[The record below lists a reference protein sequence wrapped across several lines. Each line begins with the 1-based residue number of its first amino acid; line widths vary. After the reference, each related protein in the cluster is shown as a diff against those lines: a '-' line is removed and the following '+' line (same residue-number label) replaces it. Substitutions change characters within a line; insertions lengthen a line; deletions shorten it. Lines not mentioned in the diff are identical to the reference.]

1 MNPADCEAK
10 IHVNYTIHL
19 EMLFPLAVRHRSD
32 ALSAGSFFQ
41 HHCLKLFHLLRQHR
55 WPPVLLILLL
65 VVVLTAC
72 KAPAEPVAT
81 APAVLVGVVT
91 LQTESQTLSTELPG
105 RTRAF
110 MIAEIRPQISG
121 IVQKRLFAEGA
132 TVRAGQPLYQIDPAA
147 YEVVVASA
155 AATVAKTQATSKT
168 AEVNAA
174 RNAALVDINAISR
187 QLYDESLALVQQT
200 SADVAVAQ
208 AALDNARINL
218 AYTRIVAPISG
229 RTSLSTVTPGAL
241 VTANQVAVLTTISQL
256 DRVYVDVT
264 QSSTDLLKLKSDLAQ
279 GRFERVGQDDARIRI
294 KLEDG
299 RAYPHPGRL
308 QFSGVSVDTST
319 GAVTLR
325 AVVPNPDG
333 LLMPGMYV
341 RAQLDTGVTQQALL
355 VPQQAVTRD
364 MTGQASV
371 LMVDANSHVE
381 RRAVTL
387 DVAVGNR
394 WLVSAGL
401 AVGDRVIVDGLQRV
415 RPGDLVT
422 TEAVVIKLVAGAAS
436 ADAAA
441 ASASTRAR

>member
-1 MNPADCEAK
+1 
-10 IHVNYTIHL
+10 
-19 EMLFPLAVRHRSD
+19 MLALAG
-32 ALSAGSFFQ
+32 L
-41 HHCLKLFHLLRQHR
+41 
-55 WPPVLLILLL
+55 
-65 VVVLTAC
+65 LTAC
-72 KAPAEPVAT
+72 KAPAEPVVAV
-81 APAVLVGVVT
+81 PAVLVGVVT

-110 MIAEIRPQISG
+110 MIAEIRPQING

-132 TVRAGQPLYQIDPAA
+132 TVKAGEPLYQIDPAA
-147 YEVVVASA
+147 YEVAVASA
-155 AATVAKTQATSKT
+155 AATVAKTRATAKT

-174 RNAALVDINAISR
+174 RNAALVEIDAISR

-200 SADVAVAQ
+200 AADVAVAQ

-256 DRVYVDVT
+256 DQVYVDVT
-264 QSSTDLLKLKSDLAQ
+264 QSSTDLLNLKSDLAQ
-279 GRFERVGQDDARIRI
+279 GRFERVGRGDARIRI

-299 RAYPHPGRL
+299 LVYPHPGRL
-308 QFSGVSVDTST
+308 QFSGVSVDPGT

-341 RAQLDTGVTQQALL
+341 RAQLDTGVTPQALL

-364 MTGQASV
+364 TTGQASV
-371 LMVDANSHVE
+371 LVVDAASKVE
-381 RRAVTL
+381 RRAVNL
-387 DVAVGNR
+387 DAAVGNR
-394 WLVSAGL
+394 WMVVAGL
-401 AVGDRVIVDGLQRV
+401 VAGERVIVDGLQRV

-422 TEAVVIKLVAGAAS
+422 TEDVVIKLAAN
-436 ADAAA
+436 AAPAA
-441 ASASTRAR
+441 ASTHAR

>member
-1 MNPADCEAK
+1 MF
-10 IHVNYTIHL
+10 
-19 EMLFPLAVRHRSD
+19 FPLAASH
-32 ALSAGSFFQ
+32 LSAAASLR
-41 HHCLKLFHLLRQHR
+41 HHRGLSA
-55 WPPVLLILLL
+55 LLILMLII
-65 VVVLTAC
+65 VLTAC
-72 KAPAEPVAT
+72 KAPAEPMAKV
-81 APAVLVGVVT
+81 PAVEVGVVT

-121 IVQKRLFAEGA
+121 IVQQRLFTEGA
-132 TVRAGQPLYQIDPAA
+132 VVKAGQPLYQIDPAA

-155 AATVAKTQATSKT
+155 AATLAKTRATSKT

-174 RNAALVDINAISR
+174 RNAALVKIDAISR

-200 SADVAVAQ
+200 TADVAVAQ

-218 AYTRIVAPISG
+218 AYTRIVAPIAG

-241 VTANQVAVLTTISQL
+241 VTANQVGVLTTLSQL
-256 DRVYVDVT
+256 DPVYVDVT
-264 QSSTDLLKLKSDLAQ
+264 QSSTELLKLKSDLAQ
-279 GRFERVGQDDARIRI
+279 GRFERVGQGDAGIRI

-308 QFSGVSVDTST
+308 QFSGVSVDPGT

-341 RAQLDTGVTQQALL
+341 RAQLDTGVTSQALL

-364 MTGQASV
+364 TTGRASV
-371 LMVDANSHVE
+371 LMVDANSKVE
-381 RRAVTL
+381 RRSVSL
-387 DVAVGNR
+387 DAAVGNR
-394 WLVSAGL
+394 WMVTAGL
-401 AVGDRVIVDGLQRV
+401 AVGDRVIVDGLQRI

-422 TEAVVIKLVAGAAS
+422 TEDVVIKLVAGTGPTAS
-436 ADAAA
+436 PAVSS
-441 ASASTRAR
+441 SAR

>member
-1 MNPADCEAK
+1 MNPACCAAK
-10 IHVNYTIHL
+10 VHVNITSHL
-19 EMLFPLAVRHRSD
+19 QMPFVLAAADRSIALPVFSFLHHGRVLMLLMPL
-32 ALSAGSFFQ
+32 LAG
-41 HHCLKLFHLLRQHR
+41 
-55 WPPVLLILLL
+55 
-65 VVVLTAC
+65 VLTGC
-72 KAPAEPVAT
+72 KAPAEPVTA

-121 IVQKRLFAEGA
+121 IVQTRLFNEGD
-132 TVRAGQPLYQIDPAA
+132 TVQAGQPLYQIDPAA

-155 AATVAKTQATSKT
+155 AATVAKTRATAKT

-174 RNAALVDINAISR
+174 RNAALVAIDAISR
-187 QLYDESLALVQQT
+187 QLYDESQALVQQT
-200 SADVAVAQ
+200 TADVAVAQ

-241 VTANQVAVLTTISQL
+241 VTANQVAVLTTLSQL
-256 DRVYVDVT
+256 DPVYVDVT
-264 QSSTDLLKLKSDLAQ
+264 QSSTELLKLKSDLAQ
-279 GRFERVGQDDARIRI
+279 GRFERVGQGDARIRI

-308 QFSGVSVDTST
+308 QFSGVSVDPGT

-341 RAQLDTGVTQQALL
+341 RAQLDTGVTPQALL

-364 MTGQASV
+364 TTGRASV
-371 LMVDANSHVE
+371 LMVDANSKVE
-381 RRAVTL
+381 RRAVSL
-387 DVAVGNR
+387 DAAVGNR
-394 WLVSAGL
+394 WMVTAGL
-401 AVGDRVIVDGLQRV
+401 AVGDRVIVDGLQRI

-422 TEAVVIKLVAGAAS
+422 TEDVVIKLVAAEPATAPAATV
-436 ADAAA
+436 
-441 ASASTRAR
+441 STSVR

>member
-1 MNPADCEAK
+1 
-10 IHVNYTIHL
+10 
-19 EMLFPLAVRHRSD
+19 MLALAG
-32 ALSAGSFFQ
+32 L
-41 HHCLKLFHLLRQHR
+41 
-55 WPPVLLILLL
+55 
-65 VVVLTAC
+65 LTAC
-72 KAPAEPVAT
+72 KAPAEPVVAV
-81 APAVLVGVVT
+81 PAVLVGVVT

-110 MIAEIRPQISG
+110 MIAEIRPQING

-132 TVRAGQPLYQIDPAA
+132 TVKAGEPLYQIDPAA
-147 YEVVVASA
+147 YEVAVTSA
-155 AATVAKTQATSKT
+155 AATVAKTRATAKT

-174 RNAALVDINAISR
+174 RNAALVEIDAISR

-200 SADVAVAQ
+200 AADVAVAQ

-256 DRVYVDVT
+256 DQVYVDVT
-264 QSSTDLLKLKSDLAQ
+264 QSSTDLLNLKSDLAQ
-279 GRFERVGQDDARIRI
+279 GRFERVGQGDARIRI

-299 RAYPHPGRL
+299 LVYPHPGRL
-308 QFSGVSVDTST
+308 QFSGVSVDPGT

-341 RAQLDTGVTQQALL
+341 RAQLDTGVTPQALL

-364 MTGQASV
+364 TTGQASV
-371 LMVDANSHVE
+371 LVVDAASKVE
-381 RRAVTL
+381 RRAVNL
-387 DVAVGNR
+387 DAAVGNR
-394 WLVSAGL
+394 WMVVAGL
-401 AVGDRVIVDGLQRV
+401 VAGERVIVDGLQRV

-422 TEAVVIKLVAGAAS
+422 TEDVVIKLAAN
-436 ADAAA
+436 AAPAA
-441 ASASTRAR
+441 ASTHAR

>member
-1 MNPADCEAK
+1 
-10 IHVNYTIHL
+10 
-19 EMLFPLAVRHRSD
+19 
-32 ALSAGSFFQ
+32 
-41 HHCLKLFHLLRQHR
+41 
-55 WPPVLLILLL
+55 
-65 VVVLTAC
+65 LTAC
-72 KAPAEPVAT
+72 KAPAEPVA
-81 APAVLVGVVT
+81 AVPAVLVGVVT

-110 MIAEIRPQISG
+110 MIAEIRPQING

-132 TVRAGQPLYQIDPAA
+132 TVKAGEPLYQIDPAA
-147 YEVVVASA
+147 YEVAVASA
-155 AATVAKTQATSKT
+155 AATVAKTRATAKT

-174 RNAALVDINAISR
+174 RNAALVEIDAISR

-200 SADVAVAQ
+200 AADVAVAQ

-241 VTANQVAVLTTISQL
+241 VTTNQVAVLTTISQL
-256 DRVYVDVT
+256 DQVYVDVT
-264 QSSTDLLKLKSDLAQ
+264 QSSTDLLNLKSDLAQ
-279 GRFERVGQDDARIRI
+279 GRFERVGQGDARIRI

-299 RAYPHPGRL
+299 LVYPHPGRL
-308 QFSGVSVDTST
+308 QFSGVSVDPGT

-341 RAQLDTGVTQQALL
+341 RAQLDTGVTPQALL

-364 MTGQASV
+364 TTGQASV
-371 LMVDANSHVE
+371 LVVDAASKVE
-381 RRAVTL
+381 RRAVNL
-387 DVAVGNR
+387 DAAVGNR
-394 WLVSAGL
+394 WMVVAGL
-401 AVGDRVIVDGLQRV
+401 VAGERVIVDGLQRV

-422 TEAVVIKLVAGAAS
+422 TEDVVIKLVASAAPAAVAPAAS
-436 ADAAA
+436 T
-441 ASASTRAR
+441 SVR

>member
-1 MNPADCEAK
+1 MPFVLAAADRSIALPVFSFL
-10 IHVNYTIHL
+10 HHGRVL
-19 EMLFPLAVRHRSD
+19 MLLMPL
-32 ALSAGSFFQ
+32 LAG
-41 HHCLKLFHLLRQHR
+41 
-55 WPPVLLILLL
+55 
-65 VVVLTAC
+65 VLTGC
-72 KAPAEPVAT
+72 KAPAEPVTA

-121 IVQKRLFAEGA
+121 IVQTRLFNEGD
-132 TVRAGQPLYQIDPAA
+132 TVQAGQPLYQIDPAA

-155 AATVAKTQATSKT
+155 AATVAKTRATAKT

-174 RNAALVDINAISR
+174 RNAALVAIDAISR
-187 QLYDESLALVQQT
+187 QLYDESQALVQQT
-200 SADVAVAQ
+200 TADVAVAQ

-241 VTANQVAVLTTISQL
+241 VTANQVAVLTTLSQL
-256 DRVYVDVT
+256 DPVYVDVT
-264 QSSTDLLKLKSDLAQ
+264 QSSTELLKLKSDLAQ
-279 GRFERVGQDDARIRI
+279 GRFERVGQGDARIRI

-308 QFSGVSVDTST
+308 QFSGVSVDPGT

-341 RAQLDTGVTQQALL
+341 RAQLDTGVTPQALL

-364 MTGQASV
+364 TTGRASV
-371 LMVDANSHVE
+371 LMVDANSKVE
-381 RRAVTL
+381 RRAVSL
-387 DVAVGNR
+387 DAAVGNR
-394 WLVSAGL
+394 WMVTAGL
-401 AVGDRVIVDGLQRV
+401 AVGDRVIVDGLQRI

-422 TEAVVIKLVAGAAS
+422 TEDVVIKLVAAEPATAPAATV
-436 ADAAA
+436 
-441 ASASTRAR
+441 STSVR

>member
-1 MNPADCEAK
+1 
-10 IHVNYTIHL
+10 
-19 EMLFPLAVRHRSD
+19 MLALAG
-32 ALSAGSFFQ
+32 L
-41 HHCLKLFHLLRQHR
+41 
-55 WPPVLLILLL
+55 
-65 VVVLTAC
+65 LTAC
-72 KAPAEPVAT
+72 KAPAEPVA
-81 APAVLVGVVT
+81 AVPAVLVGVVT

-110 MIAEIRPQISG
+110 MIAEIRPQING
-121 IVQKRLFAEGA
+121 IVQKRLFAEGV
-132 TVRAGQPLYQIDPAA
+132 TVKAGEPLYQIDPAA
-147 YEVVVASA
+147 YEVAVASA
-155 AATVAKTQATSKT
+155 AAIVAKTQATAKT

-174 RNAALVDINAISR
+174 RNAALVEIDAISR

-200 SADVAVAQ
+200 AADVAVAQ

-256 DRVYVDVT
+256 DQVYVDVT
-264 QSSTDLLKLKSDLAQ
+264 QSSTDLLNLKSDLAK
-279 GRFERVGQDDARIRI
+279 GRFERVGQGDARIRI

-308 QFSGVSVDTST
+308 QFSGVSVEPGT

-341 RAQLDTGVTQQALL
+341 RAQLDTGVTSQALL

-364 MTGQASV
+364 TTGQASV
-371 LMVDANSHVE
+371 LVVDAASKVE
-381 RRAVTL
+381 RRTVSL

-394 WLVSAGL
+394 WMVVAGL
-401 AVGDRVIVDGLQRV
+401 VAGERVIVDGLQRV

-422 TEAVVIKLVAGAAS
+422 TEDVVIKLAAKAAPVAAS
-436 ADAAA
+436 
-441 ASASTRAR
+441 SNAR

>member
-1 MNPADCEAK
+1 
-10 IHVNYTIHL
+10 
-19 EMLFPLAVRHRSD
+19 MLALAG
-32 ALSAGSFFQ
+32 L
-41 HHCLKLFHLLRQHR
+41 
-55 WPPVLLILLL
+55 
-65 VVVLTAC
+65 LTAC
-72 KAPAEPVAT
+72 KAPAEPVVAV
-81 APAVLVGVVT
+81 PAVLVGVVT

-110 MIAEIRPQISG
+110 MIAEIRPQING

-132 TVRAGQPLYQIDPAA
+132 TVKAGEPLYQIDPAA
-147 YEVVVASA
+147 YEVAVASA
-155 AATVAKTQATSKT
+155 AATVAKTRATAKT

-174 RNAALVDINAISR
+174 RNAALVEIDAISR

-200 SADVAVAQ
+200 AADVAVAQ

-256 DRVYVDVT
+256 DQVYVDVT
-264 QSSTDLLKLKSDLAQ
+264 QSSTDLLNLKSDLAQ
-279 GRFERVGQDDARIRI
+279 GRFERVGQGDARIRI

-299 RAYPHPGRL
+299 LVYPHPGRL
-308 QFSGVSVDTST
+308 QFSGVSVDPGT

-341 RAQLDTGVTQQALL
+341 RAQLDTGVTPQALL

-364 MTGQASV
+364 TTGQASV
-371 LMVDANSHVE
+371 LVVDAASKVE
-381 RRAVTL
+381 RRAVNL
-387 DVAVGNR
+387 DAAVGNR
-394 WLVSAGL
+394 WMVVAGL
-401 AVGDRVIVDGLQRV
+401 VAGERVIVDGLQRV

-422 TEAVVIKLVAGAAS
+422 TEDVVIKLAAN
-436 ADAAA
+436 AAPAA
-441 ASASTRAR
+441 ASTHAR

>member
-1 MNPADCEAK
+1 MP
-10 IHVNYTIHL
+10 
-19 EMLFPLAVRHRSD
+19 FPPVASHHCA
-32 ALSAGSFFQ
+32 ALSARLFFN
-41 HHCLKLFHLLRQHR
+41 HHRLNLLSVSLQYR
-55 WPPVLLILLL
+55 WPPVLLILVL
-65 VVVLTAC
+65 VCVLTAC
-72 KAPAEPVAT
+72 KAPAEPVAA
-81 APAVLVGVVT
+81 APAVQVGVVT

-121 IVQKRLFAEGA
+121 IVQKRLFTEGA
-132 TVRAGQPLYQIDPAA
+132 TVKAGQSLYQIDPAA

-155 AATVAKTQATSKT
+155 AATVAKTRATAKT

-174 RNAALVDINAISR
+174 RNAALVDIDAISR

-200 SADVAVAQ
+200 TADVAVAQ
-208 AALDNARINL
+208 AALDNARIYL
-218 AYTRIVAPISG
+218 AYTRIVAPIAG

-241 VTANQVAVLTTISQL
+241 VTANQVAVLTTLSQL
-256 DRVYVDVT
+256 DPVYVDVT
-264 QSSTDLLKLKSDLAQ
+264 QSSTELLKLKNDLAQ

-299 RAYPHPGRL
+299 LAYPHPGRL
-308 QFSGVSVDTST
+308 QFSGVSVDPST

-341 RAQLDTGVTQQALL
+341 RAQLDTGVTPKALL

-364 MTGQASV
+364 TTGRASV
-371 LMVDANSHVE
+371 LMVDSNSKVE
-381 RRAVTL
+381 RRAVSL
-387 DVAVGNR
+387 DAAVGNR
-394 WLVSAGL
+394 WMVTAGL
-401 AVGDRVIVDGLQRV
+401 AVGDRVIIDGLQRI

-422 TEAVVIKLVAGAAS
+422 TKDVAMKLVAGPAP
-436 ADAAA
+436 AAA
-441 ASASTRAR
+441 APASASTRAR

>member
-1 MNPADCEAK
+1 MAMPIFTSISTPLHMFVPLVAR
-10 IHVNYTIHL
+10 HL
-19 EMLFPLAVRHRSD
+19 SAIVSVCHHRGLSALLMLMLFTA
-32 ALSAGSFFQ
+32 
-41 HHCLKLFHLLRQHR
+41 
-55 WPPVLLILLL
+55 
-65 VVVLTAC
+65 LTAC
-72 KAPAEPVAT
+72 KAPAEPVAA

-110 MIAEIRPQISG
+110 MKAEIRPQISG
-121 IVQKRLFAEGA
+121 IVQQRLFTEGA
-132 TVRAGQPLYQIDPAA
+132 AVKAGQPLYQIDPAA

-155 AATVAKTQATSKT
+155 AATLAKTLATAKT

-174 RNAALVDINAISR
+174 RNAALVKIDAISR

-200 SADVAVAQ
+200 TADVAVAQ

-218 AYTRIVAPISG
+218 AFTRIVAPIAG

-256 DRVYVDVT
+256 DPVYVDVT

-279 GRFERVGQDDARIRI
+279 GRFERVGQGAARIRI

-308 QFSGVSVDTST
+308 QFSGVSVDPGT

-341 RAQLDTGVTQQALL
+341 RAQLDTGVTPQALL

-364 MTGQASV
+364 TTGQASV
-371 LMVDANSHVE
+371 LMVDANSKVE
-381 RRAVTL
+381 RRAVSL

-394 WLVSAGL
+394 WMVNAGL
-401 AVGDRVIVDGLQRV
+401 AVGDRVIVDGLQRI
-415 RPGDLVT
+415 RAGDRVT
-422 TEAVVIKLVAGAAS
+422 TEEVVIKLVATESVPAPAAS
-436 ADAAA
+436 AA
-441 ASASTRAR
+441 ASTSAR

>member
-1 MNPADCEAK
+1 M
-10 IHVNYTIHL
+10 Y
-19 EMLFPLAVRHRSD
+19 FPLAARH
-32 ALSAGSFFQ
+32 LSAAVSV
-41 HHCLKLFHLLRQHR
+41 FHLQGLSA
-55 WPPVLLILLL
+55 LLMLIA
-65 VVVLTAC
+65 VLTAC
-72 KAPAEPVAT
+72 KAPAEPVAA

-121 IVQKRLFAEGA
+121 IVQQRLFTEGA
-132 TVRAGQPLYQIDPAA
+132 TVKAGQPLYQIDPAA

-155 AATVAKTQATSKT
+155 AATVAKTLATAKT

-174 RNAALVDINAISR
+174 RNAALVKIDAISR

-200 SADVAVAQ
+200 TADVAVAQ

-218 AYTRIVAPISG
+218 AYTRIVAPIAG

-241 VTANQVAVLTTISQL
+241 VTANQAAVLTTISQL
-256 DRVYVDVT
+256 DPVYVDVT

-279 GRFERVGQDDARIRI
+279 GRFERVGQGDARIRI

-308 QFSGVSVDTST
+308 QFSGVSVDPGT

-341 RAQLDTGVTQQALL
+341 RGQLDTGVTPQALL

-364 MTGQASV
+364 TTGQASV
-371 LMVDANSHVE
+371 LMVDANSQVE
-381 RRAVTL
+381 RRAVSL

-394 WLVSAGL
+394 WMVNAGL
-401 AVGDRVIVDGLQRV
+401 AVGDRVIVDGLQRIRV
-415 RPGDLVT
+415 GDLVT
-422 TEAVVIKLVAGAAS
+422 TEEVVIKLVAAES
-436 ADAAA
+436 A
-441 ASASTRAR
+441 ASASASPSAR

>member
-1 MNPADCEAK
+1 MPFSPASG
-10 IHVNYTIHL
+10 
-19 EMLFPLAVRHRSD
+19 HRCT
-32 ALSAGSFFQ
+32 ALSARSFFN
-41 HHCLKLFHLLRQHR
+41 HHRLNLLRVSSPYR
-55 WPPVLLILLL
+55 CPPVLLILVLAA
-65 VVVLTAC
+65 VLTAC
-72 KAPAEPVAT
+72 KAPAEPVAA

-121 IVQKRLFAEGA
+121 IVQKRRFAEGA
-132 TVRAGQPLYQIDPAA
+132 LVKAGEPLYQIDPAA

-155 AATVAKTQATSKT
+155 AATVAKTQATAKT

-174 RNAALVDINAISR
+174 RNAALVKIEAISR

-200 SADVAVAQ
+200 AADVDVAQ

-256 DRVYVDVT
+256 DPVYVDVT
-264 QSSTDLLKLKSDLAQ
+264 QSSTDLLKLKNDLAQ
-279 GRFERVGQDDARIRI
+279 GRFERVGQGAARIRI

-299 RAYPHPGRL
+299 YVYPHAGRL
-308 QFSGVSVDTST
+308 QFSGVSVDPGT

-341 RAQLDTGVTQQALL
+341 RAQLDTGVTPQALL

-364 MTGQASV
+364 TTGQASV
-371 LMVDANSHVE
+371 LMVDANSKVE
-381 RRAVTL
+381 RRAVSL

-394 WLVSAGL
+394 WMINTGL
-401 AVGDRVIVDGLQRV
+401 AVGDRVIVDGLQRI

-422 TEAVVIKLVAGAAS
+422 TEDVVIKLVATEPVAAP
-436 ADAAA
+436 A
-441 ASASTRAR
+441 ASASTSAR

>member
-1 MNPADCEAK
+1 
-10 IHVNYTIHL
+10 
-19 EMLFPLAVRHRSD
+19 MLALAG
-32 ALSAGSFFQ
+32 L
-41 HHCLKLFHLLRQHR
+41 
-55 WPPVLLILLL
+55 
-65 VVVLTAC
+65 LTAC
-72 KAPAEPVAT
+72 KAPAEPVVAV
-81 APAVLVGVVT
+81 PAVLVGVVT

-110 MIAEIRPQISG
+110 MIAEIRPQING

-132 TVRAGQPLYQIDPAA
+132 TVKAGEPLYQIDPAA
-147 YEVVVASA
+147 YEVAVASA
-155 AATVAKTQATSKT
+155 AATVAKTRATAKT

-174 RNAALVDINAISR
+174 RNAALVEIDAISR

-200 SADVAVAQ
+200 AADVAVAQ

-256 DRVYVDVT
+256 DQVYVDVT
-264 QSSTDLLKLKSDLAQ
+264 QSSTDLLNLKSDLAQ
-279 GRFERVGQDDARIRI
+279 GRFERVGQGDARIRI

-299 RAYPHPGRL
+299 LVYPHPGRL
-308 QFSGVSVDTST
+308 QFSGVSVDPGT

-341 RAQLDTGVTQQALL
+341 RAQLDTGVTPQALL

-364 MTGQASV
+364 TTGQASV
-371 LMVDANSHVE
+371 LVVDAASKVE
-381 RRAVTL
+381 RRAVSL
-387 DVAVGNR
+387 DAAVGNR
-394 WLVSAGL
+394 WMVVAGL
-401 AVGDRVIVDGLQRV
+401 VAGERVIVDGLQRV

-422 TEAVVIKLVAGAAS
+422 TEDVVIKLAAN
-436 ADAAA
+436 AAPAA
-441 ASASTRAR
+441 ASTHAR

>member
-1 MNPADCEAK
+1 MPFFYAASRRSAAFSAQSVL
-10 IHVNYTIHL
+10 HHHR
-19 EMLFPLAVRHRSD
+19 LAS
-32 ALSAGSFFQ
+32 
-41 HHCLKLFHLLRQHR
+41 
-55 WPPVLLILLL
+55 VLLI
-65 VVVLTAC
+65 VVLAGALTAC
-72 KAPAEPVAT
+72 NAPAEPVASV
-81 APAVLVGVVT
+81 PAVLVGVVT

-132 TVRAGQPLYQIDPAA
+132 TVKAGQPLYQIDPAA

-155 AATVAKTQATSKT
+155 AATVAKTQATAKT

-200 SADVAVAQ
+200 IADVAVAQ

-256 DRVYVDVT
+256 DQVYVDVT
-264 QSSTDLLKLKSDLAQ
+264 QSSTDLLNLKNDLAQ
-279 GRFERVGQDDARIRI
+279 GRFERVGQGDARIRI

-308 QFSGVSVDTST
+308 QFSGVSVDPST

-364 MTGQASV
+364 TTGQASV
-371 LMVDANSHVE
+371 LVVDAASKVE
-381 RRAVTL
+381 RRAVSL
-387 DVAVGNR
+387 DAAVGNR
-394 WLVSAGL
+394 WMVVAGL
-401 AVGDRVIVDGLQRV
+401 VAGERVIVDGLQRV
-415 RPGDLVT
+415 RPGVLVT
-422 TEAVVIKLVAGAAS
+422 TEDVVIKLAAS
-436 ADAAA
+436 AAPAA
-441 ASASTRAR
+441 ASTSAR